1 MANEFDDFIDWVQFG
16 DEWTVI
22 SPELQ
27 NNQGLSAG
35 GLVKFTI
42 VNPFQLVKLTQGKRD
57 NWRGNFATG
66 EAALFTNHL
75 PGPISILFDP
85 PVQGVGS
92 QFQINEIPERGGPS
106 VPFNATLTVFDSNGL
121 QLKTSTR
128 KGRSDGASDG
138 SAVLVQLFDESPLI
152 KRAEFK
158 VRGTA
163 PGSHVN
169 DLAINLLRL
178 KV

>member
-1 MANEFDDFIDWVQFG
+1 MANEFDDFIDWSQFG
-16 DEWTVI
+16 DDWTVI

-27 NNQGLSAG
+27 NNQGLSDEE
-35 GLVKFTI
+35 LVRITI

-66 EAALFTNHL
+66 EAVLFTNHL

-85 PVQGVGS
+85 PVQGVGT
-92 QFQINEIPERGGPS
+92 QFQINEIQERGGPPI
-106 VPFNATLTVFDSNGL
+106 PFNATLTVFDLNGL
-121 QLKTSTR
+121 QLKTTTR
-128 KGRSDGASDG
+128 KGLSDSASDG
-138 SAVLVQLFDESPLI
+138 SAVLVQIFADLPLI

-163 PGSHVN
+163 PGPHVN
-169 DLAINLLRL
+169 DLAINRLRL
-178 KV
+178 KA